1 MSSAMEFA
9 ITTDLT
15 PLKEFNISANFAEC
29 QEWLEENLAPYRGMV
44 VTEEAIGAAKKYR
57 ATSAPWRDVST
68 SAGRWPRLRRWPAT
82 PHLRKSARH

>member
-29 QEWLEENLAPYRGMV
+29 QAWLEENLAPYRGMV
-44 VTEEAIGAAKKYR
+44 VTEEVPGQHPLRGGTYRRVPEDGQGRGA
-57 ATSAPWRDVST
+57 
-68 SAGRWPRLRRWPAT
+68 GQLRP
-82 PHLRKSARH
+82 L

>member
-29 QEWLEENLAPYRGMV
+29 QEWLEVQAVPRS
-44 VTEEAIGAAKKYR
+44 ADGAEKGSGAQ
-57 ATSAPWRDVST
+57 
-68 SAGRWPRLRRWPAT
+68 AGEGD
-82 PHLRKSARH
+82 